1 MIRDAIARHAGAGP
15 GLANDA
21 LRASEP
27 EGCMS
32 HASHGLLAVVAS
44 SDGSC
49 VIEPSVRCN
58 HCGYCK
64 SLGH

>member
-1 MIRDAIARHAGAGP
+1 MIRDAIARHADPISEPA
-15 GLANDA
+15 A
-21 LRASEP
+21 RAVQAPEP
-27 EGCMS
+27 EGCLS

-49 VIEPSVRCN
+49 VIEPAVRCN